1 MSIVEAR
8 LAAGYAETLDRIV
21 DRSMPT
27 AVLDFPDYG
36 NVGDSAIWLGEVR
49 YLERLKSKI
58 HYASDIFFYNEEV
71 LRRRMPFGQVL
82 LTGGGNFGT
91 VWTENQAWREAVI
104 ERLRDYKVIQLPQT
118 LQFTDDRARDRVA
131 GRIARHPDFTLLVR
145 DHRSLEIGQKELG
158 AHTVL
163 CTDGAFML
171 HEELKRR
178 SPVVDVMVLARSDKE
193 VGGNGLSTF
202 TLPGKSVEV
211 TDWLDEPAT
220 PIRRNARFLKRLAST
235 GLGGHGFVQRAQW
248 KRLNQL
254 ADERIQRGVSILSRG
269 RVVVT
274 DRLHAHIMSSM
285 LGIPHVVLDNNY
297 GKIHGFIKAW
307 HPDNPL
313 VHMAHSKEEA
323 LDKAQSLLAGL

>member
-1 MSIVEAR
+1 MPIIEAG
-8 LAAGYAETLDRIV
+8 LAAKYAETLDGIV
-21 DRSMPT
+21 DHSMPT

-58 HYASDIFFYNEEV
+58 HYSSDIFFYNEEI

-104 ERLRDYKVIQLPQT
+104 ERLRDYKLIQLPQT

-145 DHRSLEIGQKELG
+145 DQRSLEIGEKQLG
-158 AHTVL
+158 ARTVL

-171 HEELKRR
+171 HQELRR
-178 SPVVDVMVLARSDKE
+178 APPKVDVVVLARSDKE
-193 VGGNGLSTF
+193 IGGDGLASF
-202 TLPGKSVEV
+202 SMPGRTVEI
-211 TDWLDEPAT
+211 TDWLEEPAT
-220 PIRRNARFLKRLAST
+220 PVRRNARLLKRLGRT
-235 GLGGHGFVQRAQW
+235 GLGAHGFVQRAQW
-248 KRLNQL
+248 NRLNML
-254 ADERIQRGVSILSRG
+254 ADERIQRGVGILSRG

-297 GKIHGFIKAW
+297 GKIHGFIKCW

-313 VHMAHSKEEA
+313 VHMVHSKEEA
-323 LDKAQSLLAGL
+323 LSKAQSLLASL